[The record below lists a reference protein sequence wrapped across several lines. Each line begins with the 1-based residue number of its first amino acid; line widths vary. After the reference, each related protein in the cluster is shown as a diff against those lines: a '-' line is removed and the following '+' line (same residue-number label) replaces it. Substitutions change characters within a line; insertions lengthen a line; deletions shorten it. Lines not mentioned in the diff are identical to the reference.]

1 MPISDS
7 MAKTKK
13 KPSAAKIAV
22 EIVIFIALLA
32 LAAGLM
38 FFRVGIN
45 TPDPAEGAPRLT
57 AALSE
62 AAKGRI
68 PGGTGDAALISDAAE
83 RAFEL
88 KLAGVEKLSSRKA
101 ALNLELRVV
110 DWAASLAA
118 LEENFDTALYNRV
131 DAAKSAAEVFDE
143 SGSYNEATLNSAFQ
157 EALSACLTEPV
168 YTTTLYSA
176 PLKYSKDAWQLEDDA
191 NIQGVLAA
199 LALPENQPDDECAK
213 LFSACKD
220 GATLYELR
228 FRIDE
233 NALSAPA
240 PDPEKFGS
248 TNDPA
253 VVQALLETDEA
264 KKLIGDETLVWNAG
278 IERIPGTEI
287 HYYLDETILT
297 IVWQEVANR
306 GVGTFS
312 EVFVADGSQLRR
324 KIDGDEFGSMEFRTT
339 SQFAEETN
347 AVLALGGDFYNHDRA
362 CGIVVYQRQIYR
374 FEPETCDTCFITADG
389 DMLFAY
395 RGQFTS
401 LEEAQAFVDENDVL
415 FSLCFGP
422 VLIDDGQDVTPESYR
437 WGEIKD
443 DFARSALGMFGRGH
457 YMTVNMNCQ
466 QPGYYYLSTLRACAD
481 EMIKR
486 GCQKAYTLD
495 GGQTATTV
503 FNYQLINPVQ
513 FGWEKTI
520 SDIIYFGTAL
530 PEA

>member
-1 MPISDS
+1 

-13 KPSAAKIAV
+13 KPSAAKLAV
-22 EIVIFIALLA
+22 EIVIFIVLLA
-32 LAAGLM
+32 LIAALM
-38 FFRVGIN
+38 IFRIGSN
-45 TPDPAEGAPRLT
+45 TPDPAPSAQEMT
-57 AALSE
+57 DALAQ
-62 AAKGRI
+62 AAKNRI
-68 PGGTGDAALISDAAE
+68 PAGTGSAKLISDAAE
-83 RAFEL
+83 QAFEL
-88 KLAGVEKLSSRKA
+88 KLSGVEKLGARKA
-101 ALNLELRVV
+101 ELKLELRVV
-110 DWAASLAA
+110 DWDKSLAA
-118 LEENFDTALYNRV
+118 LEESFDTALYNRV
-131 DAAKSAAEVFDE
+131 DAAKSAAEVFD
-143 SGSYNEATLNSAFQ
+143 GDGNYNEATVSSAFQ
-157 EALSACLTEPV
+157 EALSACLASPE
-168 YTTTLYSA
+168 YTTVQSSA
-176 PLKYSKDAWQLEDDA
+176 VLKYSKDQWRLQEDVSL
-191 NIQGVLAA
+191 QGALAA
-199 LALPENQPDDECAK
+199 LAMPDNQPNDEAEE
-213 LFSACKD
+213 LFTACKAS
-220 GATLYELR
+220 ATVYPLR

-253 VVQALLETDEA
+253 VVQALLDTAEA
-264 KKLIGDETLVWNAG
+264 KKLIGDEALVWNAD

-287 HYYLDETILT
+287 HYYLDETILA

-312 EVFVADGSQLRR
+312 EVFIADGSQLRR
-324 KIDGDEFGSMEFRTT
+324 KIDGDAFGSMDFRTT
-339 SQFAEETN
+339 SQFAQDTN

-374 FEPETCDTCFITADG
+374 FEPDTCDTCFITADG

-395 RGQFTS
+395 RGTFTTQ
-401 LEEAQAFVDENDVL
+401 EEAQAFVDENDVL

-422 VLIDDGQDVTPESYR
+422 VLIDGGQDMTPETYQ

-443 DFARSALGMFGRGH
+443 DYARSVLGMFGKGH
-457 YMTVNMNCQ
+457 YMTLNMNCQ
-466 QPGYYYLSTLRACAD
+466 LPNYYYLSTLRAAAD

-530 PEA
+530 PES